1 MSSIKTIREKIPSI
15 EDSLFNSK
23 LFLNVNLSNEQNL
36 NSSFAKDS
44 ENPNEIDDITSTC
57 FLSKDLM
64 DEINSSDSDISL
76 KDEKPSLDKN
86 LFLNLV
92 KGGDKYI
99 SNWFTNNIGNKDLFP
114 YDFNQRNNN
123 IFFNCRDY
131 MNSYNTIGRV
141 VYFSDT
147 SVKAATSAHAAAA
160 SSYSGGGGGFSSGG
174 GGGGSF
180 GGGGGGGGGFR

>member
-64 DEINSSDSDISL
+64 DELNSSDSDISL
-76 KDEKPSLDKN
+76 KDEKPALDKN
-86 LFLNLV
+86 SFLNLV

-99 SNWFTNNIGNKDLFP
+99 SNGFTNNIGNKDLFP

-131 MNSYNTIGRV
+131 MNSYNINIKRYKNMIKDKKRDWV
-141 VYFSDT
+141 CQLCFNLN
-147 SVKAATSAHAAAA
+147 
-160 SSYSGGGGGFSSGG
+160 YS
-174 GGGGSF
+174 
-180 GGGGGGGGGFR
+180 FRTECNRCKLPKEKCLRNLNYMY